1 MAVDGSRT
9 TGLDRAGR
17 VFTALADPTRRAIV
31 RELSV
36 DGPHSATELAARVGV
51 SRQAAAKH
59 LAELALAG
67 LATGARSGR
76 EHQFTLRTAPFAEA
90 EAWMRA
96 IGAMWDQRLSAF
108 KRLVENGATAG
119 PSIDRG

>member
-1 MAVDGSRT
+1 MAIDGSRT
-9 TGLDRAGR
+9 TGLDRAGQ

-36 DGPHSATELAARVGV
+36 DGPHTATELATRVGV
-51 SRQAAAKH
+51 SRQAVASF
-59 LAELALAG
+59 AELALAG

-76 EHQFTLRTAPFAEA
+76 EHRFSLRTAPFAEA

-96 IGAMWDQRLSAF
+96 VGAMWDQRLSAF
-108 KRLVENGATAG
+108 KRLVDETATAG
-119 PSIDRG
+119 HG

>member
-1 MAVDGSRT
+1 MALAVDGSRT
-9 TGLDRAGR
+9 QALDRAGR
-17 VFTALADPTRRAIV
+17 VFSALADPTRRAIV

-36 DGPHSATELAARVGV
+36 DGPHTATGLAARVGV

-76 EHQFTLRTAPFAEA
+76 EHRFTLRTAPFAEA

-96 IGAMWDQRLSAF
+96 IGAMWDQRLAAF
-108 KRLVENGATAG
+108 ERLVDQG
-119 PSIDRG
+119 